1 MKVYYFSSI
10 LLLTLFYM
18 VNGQNVSGVKT
29 IPTKSVKTIP
39 DTISVNTIIGK
50 TITTNKPYLPSTTTT
65 KKTCPTANKSEIET
79 RCQQKGG
86 RLILDE
92 CGFYSVCLISCNGD
106 NSTTKTLPG
115 SPKVLKDP
123 FLNRRYFNGYV
134 YCSCIFAD
142 ILSIDYSPSTFTQN
156 TDVCQRILEAS
167 VPNEPAKVVVDP
179 IPITTTTIITTT
191 TNVITTQP
199 KPTTCPTKVLNNVGE
214 LCERNGGILV
224 TEGCES
230 PICIIP
236 CGNYSNLNK
245 RDSTTKT
252 IPPYK
257 FNNQNGPNASKVPL
271 ERIIAIHESSLT
283 TPTKT
288 FPSTTK
294 TVPSVHSLEQKLNDT
309 TTTRIPKTTRNGK
322 IPVESII
329 SSPSPKIITTTTRT
343 QSGKIPVESILSSSS
358 PKIITTTTRTQS
370 GKIPWE
376 SILSSSSP
384 KRITTTTTT
393 TRTRSGKIPVESIIS
408 SSSPKRITT
417 TSTSVAT
424 STKIPPVIN
433 NYDFRHGDFNGIIYC
448 SCIYINGY
456 SSGYADGIISSDIS
470 ECQGRLPKGNNYTLS
485 GKMVAYLTHTTS
497 IPTSTSTKCIQTVT
511 ITKKEKE
518 TITLKET
525 ITVTVDEEPTPVQCA
540 EKRAQCGGKNYSGP
554 TCCPE
559 GYICRPFTSYY
570 SECVEKGKEY

>member
-343 QSGKIPVESILSSSS
+343 QSGKIP
-358 PKIITTTTRTQS
+358 
-370 GKIPWE
+370 W
-376 SILSSSSP
+376 
-384 KRITTTTTT
+384 
-393 TRTRSGKIPVESIIS
+393 ESIIS

>member
-376 SILSSSSP
+376 SI
-384 KRITTTTTT
+384 
-393 TRTRSGKIPVESIIS
+393 IS